1 MHCSKNSTAYIFNV
15 CFTLWLL
22 WNTHTF
28 SSPLLLSSLIFWI
41 SMPIYTLN
49 LFCCPRSF
57 SVPIIFTY
65 TKMNSSFPS
74 PTLGLRLIFQCSFE
88 DLIHIL
94 KMIIS
99 TLHFLHSTQL
109 IHYHIL
115 FLTLQPLL
123 FILLTD

>member
-1 MHCSKNSTAYIFNV
+1 MFVLLYGFCGIH
-15 CFTLWLL
+15 TLSPHL
-22 WNTHTF
+22 F
-28 SSPLLLSSLIFWI
+28 SSLLSFSEFPCPYILLICFAA
-41 SMPIYTLN
+41 LAVF
-49 LFCCPRSF
+49 L
-57 SVPIIFTY
+57 IFTY

-74 PTLGLRLIFQCSFE
+74 PTLGLRLICQCSFE

-123 FILLTD
+123 FIFVNGLILMRPAHECGVIY